1 MTYFHHYHNSY
12 QNVYFLLRH
21 VLLTALSIFLSHAVS
36 INFFFL
42 ALFLF
47 FFLRLLLINPIS
59 QSLEPWIFHHHLVS
73 EFLIL
78 VHFRMLRIPITVNKL
93 KHMTCYGPHGSRIT
107 TWGTFLMEFFF
118 SASNEVSP
126 VLVIRVI

>member
-1 MTYFHHYHNSY
+1 MTYFYHYHNNY
-12 QNVYFLLRH
+12 QNVCFLLRH
-21 VLLTALSIFLSHAVS
+21 VLLTTLSIFLSHVVL

-78 VHFRMLRIPITVNKL
+78 VHFRMLWMPITGNKL
-93 KHMTCYGPHGSRIT
+93 KHMTCYGPKGSRIT
-107 TWGTFLMEFFF
+107 TWGIFLMELFF